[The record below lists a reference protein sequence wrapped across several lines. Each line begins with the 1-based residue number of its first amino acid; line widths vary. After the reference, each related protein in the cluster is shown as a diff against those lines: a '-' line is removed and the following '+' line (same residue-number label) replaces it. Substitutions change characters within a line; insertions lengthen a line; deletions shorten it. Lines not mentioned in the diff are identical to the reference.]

1 MDTRFAR
8 FVKEFPGR
16 LAMPLDAYAGLA
28 ITGESVEDLVSVPST
43 QFKAIMALND
53 RYRTRV
59 LVTATDPTAEA
70 EAFGCEARLTPRD
83 LPAVVGRRVTRSE
96 DIASLPD
103 VGPGDARTRVPIE
116 TAWRLTAESEEG
128 TPVLGA
134 MLGPFSLACRIF
146 GAAEAVEAASSRE
159 PEMIEALLDVVTG
172 FLCRY
177 ALAFRETGAWGVI
190 VAEHEAGK
198 LPPEGLARFSAPF
211 VKRIIKAA
219 EEPDFAVIYLAN
231 GARIDH
237 LGSALES
244 GAGLYHFGA
253 AMDMAGALAKVD
265 PEVVLCGNLD
275 AQALF
280 HKATPQAVGDATR
293 ALLEATRGHR
303 NFVISSGSDILPG
316 APLANLNAFYRT
328 VSEFNK

>member
-8 FVKEFPGR
+8 FAKASSSR

-43 QFKAIMALND
+43 QFRAIMALND

-70 EAFGCEARLTPRD
+70 EAFGCEVRLTARD
-83 LPAVVGRRVTRSE
+83 IPAVVGRRVTCAD

-103 VGPGDARTRVPIE
+103 VVPGDARTRVPIE

-128 TPVLGA
+128 TPVLGT
-134 MLGPFSLACRIF
+134 MLGPFSLACRLF
-146 GAAEAVEAASSRE
+146 GVGETVEAAASRE
-159 PEMIEALLDVVTG
+159 PETLEVLLDVVTG

-190 VAEHEAGK
+190 VAEYEAGQ
-198 LPPEGLARFSAPF
+198 LSPAGLGRFSAPF
-211 VKRIIKAA
+211 LKRIVKAV
-219 EEPDFAVIYLAN
+219 EEPDFAVIYNAN
-231 GARIDH
+231 GAKLEH
-237 LGSALES
+237 LESVRES
-244 GAGLYHFGA
+244 GAGIYHFGA
-253 AMDMAGALAKVD
+253 PLGRVD
-265 PEVVLCGNLD
+265 PEVVLCGNID
-275 AQALF
+275 AQTVF
-280 HKATPQAVGDATR
+280 QKGTPQTVGDASR
-293 ALLEATRGHR
+293 ALLEATRGHK
-303 NFVISSGSDILPG
+303 NFVISSGNDIPPS
-316 APLANLNAFYRT
+316 APLANLNAFYRA